1 MEIVSKE
8 LYEAVYGKT
17 LEELNLDLDDL
28 KYVNINGFYFKCKE
42 WALNIILDIDIQ
54 SRGCVISSWTTHNSG
69 KARILV
75 IDKSFTADTEIEA
88 VIKACEYIL
97 QHSKKGI

>member
-8 LYEAVYGKT
+8 LYEAVYDKT

-28 KYVNINGFYFKCKE
+28 KYIDINAFYFKCKE
-42 WALNIILDIDIQ
+42 WAYTQGYNLKSEIA
-54 SRGCVISSWTTHNSG
+54 GCLMCQRTSFMGSDEEWFNGSS
-69 KARILV
+69 
-75 IDKSFTADTEIEA
+75 EIEA

-97 QHSKKGI
+97 QQTKKGI